1 MFGKK
6 KNNEEVQDNVRRVT
20 LDEVVAGL
28 TLDEKIS
35 LVSGKD
41 FWHTVEIKDSP
52 VKVPSVMVSD
62 GPHGLRK
69 QDDKA
74 DNLGVND
81 SIVAVCFPSAAGLAA
96 SFDTDLMRKTGETL
110 GEECQ
115 ACLLYTSP
123 SPRDS

>member
-6 KNNEEVQDNVRRVT
+6 KNELTADDGIKRVS

-41 FWHTVEIKDSP
+41 FWNTVAIDDAP

-69 QDDKA
+69 QADAA
-74 DNLGVND
+74 DNLGIND
-81 SIVAVCFPSAAGLAA
+81 SIVAICFPSAAGLAA
-96 SFDTDLMRKTGETL
+96 SFDTELMKKNR
-110 GEECQ
+110 
-115 ACLLYTSP
+115 
-123 SPRDS
+123 